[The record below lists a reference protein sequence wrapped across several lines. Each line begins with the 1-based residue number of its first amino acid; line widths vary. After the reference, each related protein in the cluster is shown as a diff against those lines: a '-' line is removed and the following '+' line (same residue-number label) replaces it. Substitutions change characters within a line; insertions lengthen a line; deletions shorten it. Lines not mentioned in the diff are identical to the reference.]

1 MSRAAFAAWDVM
13 WDAFSGL
20 LGVRAA
26 GTFGRSSVWSAVA
39 AWSAGTAATTG
50 TAWSAWATFRP
61 AWSASLTAGASG
73 TARTAG
79 ATGAAELRPG
89 AGLGEADQFSAVEFP
104 VAVSVKGKSIIGEPF
119 RCWGILSAWATL
131 STWTFGSAGR
141 TAFAV
146 RGAGWTAFGPFRRS
160 GRTWWSSIG
169 PIGWSRG
176 TAFRAIGGAGRSWW
190 SSFRPFRW
198 SRRSS
203 RTTGWPQFVFR
214 ECAIA
219 IGVEFLQRGRSVD
232 DFFGRDFTV
241 VISVEGLY
249 DGVGAWRSSTASA
262 GALRTALRWWSRWSA
277 FIAWRLGDS
286 DGNGEQ
292 CRDRGGER
300 EQEFFHGMAFRAVG
314 EGTWEEVRCTC
325 VWGVTD
331 EDVCCT
337 VRVFLRW

>member
-1 MSRAAFAAWDVM
+1 
-13 WDAFSGL
+13 
-20 LGVRAA
+20 
-26 GTFGRSSVWSAVA
+26 
-39 AWSAGTAATTG
+39 
-50 TAWSAWATFRP
+50 
-61 AWSASLTAGASG
+61 
-73 TARTAG
+73 
-79 ATGAAELRPG
+79 
-89 AGLGEADQFSAVEFP
+89 
-104 VAVSVKGKSIIGEPF
+104 
-119 RCWGILSAWATL
+119 
-131 STWTFGSAGR
+131 
-141 TAFAV
+141 
-146 RGAGWTAFGPFRRS
+146 
-160 GRTWWSSIG
+160 
-169 PIGWSRG
+169 
-176 TAFRAIGGAGRSWW
+176 
-190 SSFRPFRW
+190 
-198 SRRSS
+198 
-203 RTTGWPQFVFR
+203 
-214 ECAIA
+214 
-219 IGVEFLQRGRSVD
+219 
-232 DFFGRDFTV
+232 